1 MLPACAGG
9 LHIYPTNSS
18 PDFAINFITIIKTII
33 TRGSSLDR
41 DLEGF
46 PLNQVEADQRGHND
60 YKEDL
65 DIDGDVFL
73 VEDEAGLHYAFT
85 DEPAYYR

>member
-18 PDFAINFITIIKTII
+18 PDLFAINFIAIIKTII
-33 TRGSSLDR
+33 TRGSALDR

-46 PLNQVEADQRGHND
+46 PLNQVEADHRGHND
-60 YKEDL
+60 YVLVEEDL
-65 DIDGDVFL
+65 DIDPNNCIFNSNHL
-73 VEDEAGLHYAFT
+73 SAKA
-85 DEPAYYR
+85 